1 MDAAHPDDMDGRNV
15 EGVDG
20 SGVKTGIIGE
30 VGCTWPLISN
40 ERKSLVDVSR
50 GIIGHLDRTVFD
62 VDTLHRIAS
71 SGCYL
76 EWDLFGNEGSYYP
89 LADID
94 MPNDAQR
101 LDYIKQIADA
111 GVPDVCNVH

>member
-40 ERKSLVDVSR
+40 ERKSLADISR

-76 EWDLFGNEGSYYP
+76 EWDLFGNEGLVILSP
-89 LADID
+89 ISICLTT
-94 MPNDAQR
+94 P
-101 LDYIKQIADA
+101 K
-111 GVPDVCNVH
+111 GWTTSSK